1 MPKEKLTHKQQL
13 AERRTKS
20 SVLLEQRKKEDKR
33 RTVALWSAISV
44 GIIIVLGLF
53 AFIIINGSQKAE
65 ASPDSPAA
73 LSTNGVIMTSK
84 TEVAKGTG
92 YNLESGKPV
101 ESETLM
107 KDSAVPNIEIFLDYD
122 CPHCKEFEDSSASF
136 LDSLLEEGQ
145 ATVEY
150 KPIVVIGSN
159 LSISGGNAAACVA
172 EYAPERFNDAHHA
185 LFSKTGEQSVSV
197 TKTIKELKIEGE
209 TGKQVEDCVS
219 MKHFSKWLT
228 KASEHALTLKDEKGE
243 QLVTGTPT
251 ILVDGVKYPF
261 NPSEFKGF
269 MSSVIAGNTPEE
281 IIAQQEN
288 LAPAPAP

>member
-20 SVLLEQRKKEDKR
+20 AMLLEQRKKEDKR
-33 RTVALWSAISV
+33 RKIALWAAISV
-44 GIIIVLGLF
+44 GIIIVVGLF
-53 AFIIINGSQKAE
+53 TFILLNGSQKAE
-65 ASPDSPAA
+65 ASQDSPAA

-84 TEVAKGTG
+84 TEVAKGTP
-92 YNLESGKPV
+92 YNLESGKPAK
-101 ESETLM
+101 SETLM
-107 KDSAVPNIEIFLDYD
+107 KDSAVPNVEIFLDYD
-122 CPHCKEFEDSSASF
+122 CPHCKEFEDSSASY
-136 LDSLLEEGQ
+136 LDSLLEEGK

-172 EYAPERFNDAHHA
+172 EYAPARFNDAHNA

-197 TKTIKELKIEGE
+197 TKTIKDLKIEGE
-209 TGKQVEDCVS
+209 TGKQVEECVS
-219 MKHFSKWLT
+219 TKHFSKWLT
-228 KASEHALTLKDEKGE
+228 KASEHALTLKDAKGE

-261 NPSEFKGF
+261 DPSQFRTF
-269 MSSVIAGNTPEE
+269 MEVVLAGNTPEE
-281 IIAQQEN
+281 VISQQQN
-288 LAPAPAP
+288 VAKTP